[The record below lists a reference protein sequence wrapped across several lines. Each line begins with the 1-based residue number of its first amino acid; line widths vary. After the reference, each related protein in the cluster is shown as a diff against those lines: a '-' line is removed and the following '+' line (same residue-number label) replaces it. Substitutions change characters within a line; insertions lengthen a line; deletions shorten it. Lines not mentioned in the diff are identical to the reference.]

1 MRKRDLITKFKVIFK
16 FTELLFSVLPTFL
29 VKIIFISFKNIE
41 GNIGF
46 FVRYNC
52 LKKLAKKCGENIA
65 VFPSVY
71 LKGIENLE
79 LGDNISI
86 HPMCYIDSTGGI
98 NIKSNVSIA
107 HSTTI
112 LSSEHIHSDLSINI
126 KDQGLKFKS
135 TIINENVWIG
145 CGCRI
150 LAGSTI
156 EQGSILAA
164 GSVLNKNVEFNSI
177 YGGIPAKLLKR
188 RI

>member
-1 MRKRDLITKFKVIFK
+1 MRKRELIAKFRIFFK
-16 FTELLFSVLPTFL
+16 FAELFFSILPTFL
-29 VKIIFISFKNIE
+29 VKMIFVSSRNIE

-46 FVRYNC
+46 FVRYAC

-71 LKGIENLE
+71 LKGVENLE

-98 NIKSNVSIA
+98 AIKSNVSIA

-112 LSSEHIHSDLSINI
+112 LSSEHIYSDPSINI
-126 KDQGLKFKS
+126 KDQGLRFKS
-135 TIINENVWIG
+135 TVIDENVWIG

-150 LAGSTI
+150 LAGTNI

-164 GSVLNKNVEFNSI
+164 GSVLNKNIESNSI